1 MLLISALSSAVSANM
16 IISSIVALIS
26 FAGALPSTISSNGEH
41 DAAYANAI
49 PKKLKTGAQAAP
61 SIEDQVRLW
70 ERTTG
75 TKFERKLGNLPL
87 SYTKP
92 DLLEFSFSSFA
103 LYSFDDG
110 LNKIQRTLYG
120 NYSISEKYA
129 NAFGLN
135 VRGFQDTV
143 SKKSGVD
150 AHSNRK
156 VCSADSQCDP
166 ERGIKCGIRN
176 GKKTGYCIPHWFGVC
191 HAQAPLKI
199 LELAP
204 RCPVTMNNVTFY
216 PEDID
221 ALFSQ
226 FYDGFNLNPIFAG
239 ARYNGPKTPELD
251 GYGRPK
257 DPAHRDV
264 NPGMYVLAL
273 TNMIGIQKRAILQDS
288 DSGPE
293 VWNSPIGTYNL
304 TSLKRFTL
312 EEGAQKF
319 WNVTKY
325 PFNSNAASLVY
336 MLNDFNGFV
345 LELNSDDE
353 IIGGEWLPQRTLEP
367 LPGTNEWQ
375 SKTTFRHPDFLWLPT
390 SKPSIHSVS
399 DIGIPYSHMAELL
412 RKSRGASCVEY
423 CQKRKQLSLDY
434 LNANLQKW
442 CRPQRNNSTEYC
454 YKSFVD
460 EFEKTFEKCSQ
471 PIV

>member
-1 MLLISALSSAVSANM
+1 LY
-16 IISSIVALIS
+16 
-26 FAGALPSTISSNGEH
+26 P
-41 DAAYANAI
+41 AYANAI

-70 ERTTG
+70 ETATG

-92 DLLEFSFSSFA
+92 GLVAEYHFDFSSFG
-103 LYSFDDG
+103 LFSYGDG
-110 LNKIQRTLYG
+110 LNEIQKTIYG
-120 NYSISEKYA
+120 NYSVSEKYA

-135 VRGFQDTV
+135 VREFQDKI

-156 VCSADSQCDP
+156 VCSADSQCDKG
-166 ERGIKCGIRN
+166 EKCGIRN
-176 GKKTGYCIPHWFGVC
+176 GQKTGYCIPTWFGVC
-191 HAQAPLKI
+191 HAQAPLKA

-239 ARYNGPKTPELD
+239 ARYNGPEIPELD
-251 GYGRPK
+251 GYGRPQ

-273 TNMIGIQKRAILQDS
+273 TNMIGIQKRPFLQDS

-293 VWNSPIGTYNL
+293 VWNHPIGTHNF

-312 EEGAQKF
+312 EDGAQKF

-325 PFNSNAASLVY
+325 PFNANAASLVY
-336 MLNDFNGFV
+336 MQNDQLGLLRFV
-345 LELNSDDE
+345 LELNANDE
-353 IIGGEWLPQRTLEP
+353 IIGGEWLPVAGADDR
-367 LPGTNEWQ
+367 N
-375 SKTTFRHPDFLWLPT
+375 KFNHPDFLWLPT
-390 SKPSIHSVS
+390 SKPSIDSVS

-423 CQKRKQLSLDY
+423 CQKSKQLSLDF
-434 LNANLQKW
+434 LHANLLEMCAKVPELSSEQ
-442 CRPQRNNSTEYC
+442 C
-454 YKSFVD
+454 YKGMIDYFEYIFV
-460 EFEKTFEKCSQ
+460 KCSQ